1 MPMGEL
7 KIEGIY
13 PLAYIRMLMGAE
25 VERVFARATAHF
37 HQVNVDNNVEDL
49 ATVTLE
55 MERGLVGSLAIGR
68 IGGAGHPDG
77 AGIKIHIIGS
87 QGAIVANEA
96 LPEVGVGYKADGV
109 PSFSSERVANEN
121 DFLLMEDFARAIDTD
136 GDTMLDAR
144 AGRAISA
151 TVQAALDSARSGAVE
166 AVS

>member
-1 MPMGEL
+1 MGEL

-77 AGIKIHIIGS
+77 AGIKIHVIGS

-96 LPEVGVGYKADGV
+96 LPEVGVGYKAGGV

-121 DFLLMEDFARAIDTD
+121 EFLLMEDFARAIDTD
-136 GDTMLDAR
+136 GDTMLDAK